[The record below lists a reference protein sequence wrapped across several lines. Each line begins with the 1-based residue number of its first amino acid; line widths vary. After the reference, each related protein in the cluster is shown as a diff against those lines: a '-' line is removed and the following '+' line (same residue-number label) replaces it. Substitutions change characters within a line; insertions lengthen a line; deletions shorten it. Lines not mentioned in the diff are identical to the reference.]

1 MSGQAVDMPRP
12 VERVRKF
19 TGSHQNCLVA
29 TTFGAGG
36 PPVVFLHGGGQTRHA
51 WQATARTVARAGWT
65 AISVDLRGHGD
76 SDWIDGAHYNFDDF
90 AKDALRLFQTIG
102 KEYGEK
108 PVAVGASLGGISS
121 LIAQDLSGQDLLAG
135 LVLVDVTPRMRRD
148 GVEKILGFMG
158 ARAHEG
164 FTSLEEAAD
173 TISAYLPNRNR
184 PKSLSGLSKNLRR
197 GEDGR
202 YRWHWDPAFISGPHP
217 IEPGQ
222 FTTEEKRVE
231 AARALTIPTLLV
243 RGRQSEL
250 VQDEHTE
257 EFLEIA
263 PHARLA
269 DVSGA
274 GHMVAG
280 DRNDL
285 FQAAILDFLGDL
297 RQGEATS

>member
-1 MSGQAVDMPRP
+1 M
-12 VERVRKF
+12 
-19 TGSHQNCLVA
+19 
-29 TTFGAGG
+29 
-36 PPVVFLHGGGQTRHA
+36 VFLHGGGQTRHA
-51 WQATARTVARAGWT
+51 WLATARSVARAGWT

-76 SDWIDGAHYNFDDF
+76 SDWIDGGHYNFDDF
-90 AKDALRLFQTIG
+90 SRDAIRLFRTI
-102 KEYGEK
+102 KEDYGEK

-121 LIAQDLSGQDLLAG
+121 LIAQQLSGQDLLAG

-158 ARAHEG
+158 ERAHEG
-164 FTSLEEAAD
+164 FASLEEAAD

-202 YRWHWDPAFISGPHP
+202 YRWHWDPAIVSGPHP
-217 IEPGQ
+217 IDAGQ
-222 FTTEEKRVE
+222 FTSEKHRLE

-250 VQDEHTE
+250 VQEEHTE

-285 FQAAILDFLGDL
+285 FQAAILDFLGEL
-297 RQGEATS
+297 RDSAAT